1 MSFAVLCL
9 GTNVGDKL
17 ANIKAMRDELQ
28 KISKIPLICSPV
40 YESAA
45 VDVKIAQ
52 ENYFNQTILI
62 ETDET
67 PEELLKITQNI
78 EKKLGRKSKNDK
90 SPRTADIDIL
100 LFDEIIKKTPALTIP
115 HPRLFF
121 RKFAIEGVKSLNT
134 NLLNPFTGEKFANY
148 RVSKEILRQKIK
160 IIE

>member
-1 MSFAVLCL
+1 MSSAVLCL
-9 GTNVGDKL
+9 GTNIGDRT

-28 KISKIPLICSPV
+28 KISESPLICSPV

-45 VDVKIAQ
+45 VDVKEPQ
-52 ENYFNQTILI
+52 ESYFNQTVLI
-62 ETDET
+62 KTDET
-67 PEELLKITQNI
+67 PEALLEITQNI

-100 LFDEIIKKTPALTIP
+100 LFDEIIKRTPELTVP

-121 RKFAIEGVKSLNT
+121 RKFAIEGVKSLGG
-134 NLLNPFTGEKFANY
+134 NLLNPFTGENFANY
-148 RVSKEILRQKIK
+148 RVCEEILRQETK